1 MSEREEKNPIM
12 GNEKVKSGDIDT
24 SAPEELHEIKKQSK
38 VSKQKK
44 VEKHEEYDH
53 GPVNCLR
60 DEKIVVRYI
69 MRPNTNITNPRH
81 VLFGGLAENAK
92 ITLVTPILSST
103 GNYVNV
109 LTKNEKEFLEEFM
122 GLEVN
127 ALNIYNKKNN
137 FWDTQKVVLG
147 KADTILDLSDP
158 NDYIKYKI
166 LLANKDIIAPSR
178 DKYESTPKATYRFY
192 LTSDTSER
200 SHKAMKTSATMEA
213 YMEFGKIMSN
223 PRKMRTIL
231 KLLTNRA
238 TSSTSDIEELKS
250 MVSDEL
256 VSNPKDFLH
265 VVKDELFEEK
275 NLIFT
280 AVEAKIISFRGNQY
294 YLVKDGT
301 PLCDNNQ
308 EPTLGTAAKFLAS
321 TAHNDTLV
329 YIQGQ
334 LNKK

>member
-1 MSEREEKNPIM
+1 
-12 GNEKVKSGDIDT
+12 
-24 SAPEELHEIKKQSK
+24 
-38 VSKQKK
+38 
-44 VEKHEEYDH
+44 
-53 GPVNCLR
+53 
-60 DEKIVVRYI
+60 
-69 MRPNTNITNPRH
+69 
-81 VLFGGLAENAK
+81 
-92 ITLVTPILSST
+92 
-103 GNYVNV
+103 
-109 LTKNEKEFLEEFM
+109 
-122 GLEVN
+122 
-127 ALNIYNKKNN
+127 
-137 FWDTQKVVLG
+137 
-147 KADTILDLSDP
+147 
-158 NDYIKYKI
+158 
-166 LLANKDIIAPSR
+166 
-178 DKYESTPKATYRFY
+178 
-192 LTSDTSER
+192 
-200 SHKAMKTSATMEA
+200 
-213 YMEFGKIMSN
+213 MEFGKIMSN